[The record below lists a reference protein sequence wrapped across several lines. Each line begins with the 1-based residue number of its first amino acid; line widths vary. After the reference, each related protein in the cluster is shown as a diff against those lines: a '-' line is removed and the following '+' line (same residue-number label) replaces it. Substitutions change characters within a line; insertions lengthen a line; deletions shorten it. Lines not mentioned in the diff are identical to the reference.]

1 MKRAGLVGLVAV
13 IMFNLLFSGIFAT
26 GRAAAEGG
34 QGEQLLTE
42 LLSLLEDDSDEA
54 WTESEIVTLTSDG
67 LVGNKNA
74 SNMDITP
81 DGRYVVFESTGD
93 NMDPRIPSSMYGDK
107 HIFVHDRLTGNTELI
122 DINDQAELA
131 NYYSEKPTISD
142 DGNIVVFESRATNLV
157 DGYSFTNVDPED
169 FDNDNR
175 IYAYDRTE
183 KKIKLVSVYDDGYGT
198 KLPGNYDSWDAKI
211 SGDGSTVTFISRPYF
226 LDEEGTSSFNQIFV
240 HNLDAGTTRIVSSLD
255 DGNVTSPAINNNG
268 SIIAYVS
275 SQHVENNQY
284 QYNIFVYNAPIDE
297 VSRVTDDS
305 TLTDVDPH
313 TSLDISGDGSKI
325 VFVSTSDSL
334 VEGDS
339 NGVEDIFLIDL
350 ALDEPTI
357 SLISKGEGDVESN
370 GISYGPSISSDGRH
384 IGFVSRATNLLPS
397 INLSGMVNIFV
408 VYYYDILTG
417 KLTNLGGLEH
427 PIQATDV
434 KLSDDGLIFN
444 ENGVGRNYIKSALKA
459 SARPSWQTS
468 KALTYS
474 LDAGLQLSWTPIQDN
489 SNIAGYRIYET
500 SPHPLL
506 GSGIYSQERLLG
518 FVDSETTS
526 FSISEVPQDL
536 TEITY
541 RVEVVDYNYHTS
553 KNGPVL
559 AFVADEE
566 PPSWSNGAA
575 ITSSNLLPTRVT
587 LSWPA
592 ATDNAS
598 TPTYAVYQNGQF
610 LQEVNTNSLTVTN
623 LQPNTAYTFY
633 VIAKDAAGNSSVA
646 LPTLSVTT
654 LSAAAAIVSYK
665 SLSNGDITLTW
676 TEGTEVAYYHVL
688 QNEELITEVN
698 HDSLSY
704 TIANLIPD
712 TTYQFKVVGYDD
724 QDEVVYQSQQLS
736 LTTDRMFITKASI
749 SSGNIINRLVP
760 IDATETITVVGQP
773 GRNALVKATYTTWK
787 DASDE
792 YTLDTPRE
800 VTIDIPMTESTE
812 KPGTYVGSFTFSE
825 GIVELRRIE
834 AKLAYNEQI
843 ATPSLTVGGMPITV
857 ASKLKLTAQSTESLQ
872 GYKLSIINRLDGS
885 TQSHSIKEDEE
896 VVDVSF
902 DRIKANH
909 ALVLR
914 VFNPTGVL
922 LSEQAL
928 LPVQAGRISEEA
940 VNITPRKKI
949 ELTINGSGAAQQGLM
964 VYFDGLDENGD
975 AIETQVKMTDELG
988 VATTEWDDDVEKVNV
1003 WIPLVPK
1010 KFNTFRG
1017 EFTLPA
1023 KPVIELELRP
1033 TSTVQ
1038 GTVYDATGKPL
1049 EGVNVSLSHYQVFLD
1064 SGALFQTVT
1073 DAQGA
1078 YHFETY
1084 EGTAGLSFSYG
1095 RNVAGEYTFDLLANE
1110 NKVVNHTFSPLT
1122 KHQLKINLYFTHSDG
1137 FRQGPVPIERYLA
1150 GVYNVQVDGRPV
1162 DSDLITFWKQTGEK
1176 VSVSVNGLS
1185 QGLKHVVKDVVL
1197 EEDGY
1202 TEVTVDL
1209 TPEVLTFSGTL
1220 DTSDSWRYYSVK
1232 WKTVISKQ
1240 EEEAEWSVVKA
1251 YETFFPDLYH
1261 TVSEPGTYKLNMESE
1276 IGVIERIFQI
1286 TGAAH
1291 VDLGV
1296 LTPRAAE
1303 TVLKDKSSNHL
1314 TASPAKLTA
1323 GQLTKARLSYKVDR
1337 DVSDSSIMLNL
1348 PKGIELVEGS
1358 VTWNGEQAQYSIVDK
1373 AVHLLTGDLKQCDQG
1388 IITYQLRM
1396 KASSAE
1402 ASLVEAFMQLGSDDH
1417 AAKERIGGVMLTKA
1431 SLTIEAPA
1439 NPTSL
1444 TWSLNGIGEAGSKVS
1459 VYVSDLLLGHTKVSE
1474 GGHWNMEI
1482 TVPDPKGPK
1491 NFKLYAESE
1500 LAGVKYRTQAKYVQY
1515 DRDQPRVTTLT
1526 IEQTNVRRTTYDLS
1540 NGFISFPS
1548 VINPNYPLLFEI
1560 GFDQPD
1566 AVENVA
1572 IHVGG
1577 QYQTGSSKAQLR
1589 DGIYYAEMVINPS
1602 VPLAGHIYVTF
1613 DRKEQLTSAPES
1625 EDDVLVNL
1633 PPNLRQYVVEEQ
1645 QEFERLDDNTIQG
1658 SVELMF
1664 PDSEDM
1670 KMTVN
1675 LELERNTGYVP
1686 TADEL
1691 KLAEETGIE
1700 VYGLSYELK
1709 MVDDQ
1714 LAIGVEAYIPEHS
1727 IDNFAQAFADNSF
1740 SAKQFVQARQFQAL
1754 DSAGSLLVRMGMDI
1768 LFDKDN
1774 PIGMAG
1780 KEILSL
1786 NDSGNSLEG
1795 ALKLK
1800 DKAEELGD
1808 LAERIGNC
1816 NPAMAGFFAPRINNL
1831 IDQSISIEFAKV
1843 GVSLLGIALAP
1854 STFGGSLALSVA
1866 SGLVTGALD
1875 AYVDRQTQ
1883 NLRDGINKYANTDK
1897 CNGNGDG
1904 SVTGI
1909 NLGDPIA
1916 GPVWIYD
1923 PSGYVYETFEDNR
1936 LEGVTATVMVKDNEA
1951 GHFVVWNAEWF
1962 GQNNPQVTDKQG
1974 KYGWD
1979 VPPGLWQVQYEKEGY
1994 VTTRSAELEVTPP
2007 HFDVNIPMIS
2017 YAAPK
2022 LQVVK
2027 AESNQ
2032 QETVITIN
2040 SDKYVYVGNLHSD
2053 VVIITHDGVELE
2065 GELEAI
2071 NPRPYSEDALL
2082 VAKGFRFISSQ
2093 VVAPGEELEITVRG
2107 GSIVSYSGTEL
2118 DENYSD
2124 TSIVTLKDEV
2134 APTLTSAVTALTGDS
2149 IVLSFSEQLD
2159 KSKPLNPAD
2168 FILTGTLR
2176 TVRAVDYGKDGQ
2188 SVKLY
2193 LSGKLITNNEPSVT
2207 VASTYLFDLSGNA
2220 YAGGTIAVTKQ
2231 MYSSNTT
2238 LRALKVA
2245 GYSLS
2250 PSFKSSVTSYKLYVP
2265 QGVNAVDVTATTS
2278 DAGAKLTINGVPA
2291 ATGISQSTS
2300 VSNEEVIVT
2309 VTAEDGVSKEYYLLS
2324 IVRGTAPSNPGSGT
2338 DYIGDGDPLPTDSET
2353 AVSLEIKDG
2362 EAGTLALG
2370 DEITVTLP
2378 AGAFGQNIRIVI
2390 EPVKQAP
2397 NASNLQGKKLVST
2410 IYEVTKSVP
2419 GNFDKPITIKLKLN
2433 AALQPGQIASIY
2445 YYDEVKQEWIAIG
2458 GKVDHSGG
2466 YITGNTDHF
2475 TKFAV
2480 FVTEPASAFNDVSGH
2495 WALQE
2500 IAHAIERGIV
2510 NGYSDETFRPNI
2522 NINRAEF
2529 VVMLSRALKL
2539 NGEPATHRFTDDA
2552 LIPSWAK
2559 EHVALAV
2566 QAGLINGYSDG
2577 SFGPNKRITRAEMV
2591 TIINRALK
2599 QVEAVEDGIS
2609 FVDRE
2614 QIPIWA
2620 RSAVAQTVQAGII
2633 NGKPGNVFAPQDQAT
2648 RAEAVTMIIKL
2659 LEALNQ

>member
-13 IMFNLLFSGIFAT
+13 IMFNLLFSGIFVT

-34 QGEQLLTE
+34 QEEQLFSE
-42 LLSLLEDDSDEA
+42 LLSLLGDDSDEP

-93 NMDPRIPSSMYGDK
+93 NMDPRIPTSMYGDK
-107 HIFVHDRLTGNTELI
+107 HIFVHDRLTGQTELI
-122 DINDQAELA
+122 DANDQGELG

-157 DGYSFTNVDPED
+157 DGYSFTNINPED
-169 FDNDNR
+169 YDNDNR

-183 KKIKLVSVYDDGYGT
+183 KRIKLVSVYDDGLGN
-198 KLPGNYDSWDAKI
+198 KLPGNYDSWNAKI

-226 LDEEGTSSFNQIFV
+226 LDEEGTSSYDQIFV
-240 HNLDAGTTRIVSSLD
+240 HNLDEGTTRIVSSLD
-255 DGNVTSPAINNNG
+255 DGNVASPAINNDG
-268 SIIAYVS
+268 GIIAYVS

-284 QYNIFVYNAPIDE
+284 QYNIFVYNAFQDE

-313 TSLDISGDGSKI
+313 TSLDISEDGSKI
-325 VFVSTSDSL
+325 VFTSTSDSL

-350 ALDEPTI
+350 TSEEPTI
-357 SLISKGEGDVESN
+357 SLISKGEGDVQSN

-384 IGFVSRATNLLPS
+384 IGFVSRATNLLS
-397 INLSGMVNIFV
+397 SMNLSGMVNIFV

-417 KLTNLGGLEH
+417 KLSNLGGLEH

-434 KLSDDGLIFN
+434 KLSDDGLIFI

-474 LDAGLQLSWTPIQDN
+474 LDAGIQLTWTPIQDN
-489 SNIAGYRIYET
+489 SNIAGYRIYEKA
-500 SPHPLL
+500 PHPLL

-518 FVDSETTS
+518 FTDSETTS
-526 FSISEVPQDL
+526 FTISDVPADL
-536 TEITY
+536 TEISY
-541 RVEVVDYNYHTS
+541 RVEAVDYNYHTS
-553 KNGPVL
+553 KNGPTL
-559 AFVADEE
+559 TFVADEE
-566 PPSWSNGAA
+566 PPSWSNGAT

-598 TPTYAVYQNGQF
+598 TPTYAIYQNGQF

-623 LQPNTAYTFY
+623 LLPDTSYSFY
-633 VIAKDAAGNSSVA
+633 VIAKDAAGNSSVP
-646 LPTLSVTT
+646 LPTISVTT
-654 LSAAAAIVSYK
+654 LSSAAAILSYQT
-665 SLSNGDITLTW
+665 LSNGDIALTW
-676 TEGTEVAYYHVL
+676 TEGIEVEYYQVL
-688 QNEELITEVN
+688 QNDGVISEVN
-698 HDSLSY
+698 KNILSY
-704 TIANLIPD
+704 TVSNLIPD
-712 TTYQFKVVGYDD
+712 TTYQFKVVGFDE

-736 LTTDRMFITKASI
+736 LTTDRMVITKANI
-749 SSGNIINRLVP
+749 SSNNIINRVVP
-760 IDATETITVVGQP
+760 IGATETITVVGQP
-773 GRNALVKATYTTWK
+773 GRNALVKVTYATWK
-787 DASDE
+787 DESDE

-825 GIVELRRIE
+825 GITELRRVE
-834 AKLAYNEQI
+834 AKLAFNEQI
-843 ATPSLTVGGMPITV
+843 ATPSLTVGGMPIAV
-857 ASKLKLTAQSTESLQ
+857 ASKLKLTAQSPESLQ

-885 TQSHSIKEDEE
+885 TQSNTIKDDDE
-896 VVDVSF
+896 VVDVWF
-902 DRIKANH
+902 DRIKGNS

-914 VFNPTGVL
+914 VFNSTGKL

-928 LPVQAGRISEEA
+928 LPVQAGRLSEQT
-940 VNITPRKKI
+940 VNITPIKSLQ
-949 ELTINGSGAAQQGLM
+949 LTVNGSGAAQEGLL
-964 VYFDGLDENGD
+964 VLLNGVDVNDEF
-975 AIETQVKMTDELG
+975 IQTQIKRTDDLG
-988 VATTEWDDDVEKVNV
+988 IITAEWEDDVEKVLV
-1003 WIPLVPK
+1003 SIPQLPSQYK
-1010 KFNTFRG
+1010 AFNE

-1033 TSTVQ
+1033 TSSIQ
-1038 GTVYDATGKPL
+1038 GTVYDSSGKPQ
-1049 EGVNVSLSHYQVFLD
+1049 EGVNVSLYHHEVYQE
-1064 SGALFQTVT
+1064 SGYMLQTVT
-1073 DAQGA
+1073 DDQGA
-1078 YHFETY
+1078 YEFETY
-1084 EGTAGLSFSYG
+1084 EGTAELSFSYG
-1095 RNVAGEYTFDLLANE
+1095 RNVNHQQRVDLEANE

-1122 KHQLKINLYFTHSDG
+1122 KHQLKINLFLTYSDG
-1137 FRQGPVPIERYLA
+1137 VRQGPVQIERYLA
-1150 GVYNVQVDGRPV
+1150 SLFNIQVDGVWV
-1162 DSDLITFWKQTGEK
+1162 DSDLVTLWKQTGEK
-1176 VSVSVNGLS
+1176 VSVLVNGLPH
-1185 QGLKHVVKDVVL
+1185 GLSKVFKDVVL

-1202 TEVTVDL
+1202 TEVTVEL
-1209 TPEVLTFSGTL
+1209 TPEMLTFSFDL
-1220 DTSDSWRYYSVK
+1220 DASNNWQNYGVK
-1232 WKTVISKQ
+1232 WKIVISKQ
-1240 EEEAEWSVVKA
+1240 DDQGEWSVVQT
-1251 YETFFPDLYH
+1251 YNTSYPNTYQN
-1261 TVSEPGTYKLNMESE
+1261 VSEPGTYKLYMESE
-1276 IGVIERIFQI
+1276 EGVIERIFSH
-1286 TGAAH
+1286 TGKAH

-1323 GQLTKARLSYKVDR
+1323 GQLTKARISYKVDR
-1337 DVSDSSIMLNL
+1337 DVSDSSIVLNL

-1358 VTWNGEQAQYSIVDK
+1358 VTWNGKQAQYSIVEK
-1373 AVHLLTGDLKQCDQG
+1373 AVHLLTGDLKQGDKG
-1388 IITYQLRM
+1388 LVTYQLRM
-1396 KASSAE
+1396 KASGAE
-1402 ASLVEAFMQLGSDDH
+1402 ASLVEAFMKLGSDDN
-1417 AAKERIGGVMLTKA
+1417 AAKERIGGVMLSKA
-1431 SLTIEAPA
+1431 SLTVEAPT

-1444 TWSLNGIGEAGSKVS
+1444 KWRLNGIGEADSKVS
-1459 VYVSDLLLGHTKVSE
+1459 VYVSDLLLGQTTVSE

-1515 DRDQPRVTTLT
+1515 DPDQPRVTTLT
-1526 IEQTNVRRTTYDLS
+1526 IEQTNMKRSTYDLS
-1540 NGFISFPS
+1540 NGSISFPS
-1548 VINPNYPLLFEI
+1548 VINPYYPLLFEI

-1572 IHVGG
+1572 IHIAG
-1577 QYQTGSSKAQLR
+1577 QNETVSGKAQMR
-1589 DGIYYAEMVINPS
+1589 DGIYYAEIAINPS
-1602 VPLAGHIYVTF
+1602 VPLAGYIYVSF
-1613 DRKEQLTSAPES
+1613 DRKQRSTLAPES
-1625 EDDVLVNL
+1625 EEDVLVNL
-1633 PPNLRQYVVEEQ
+1633 PPNLREYVVEEQ

-1670 KMTVN
+1670 KMAVN

-1700 VYGLSYELK
+1700 VYGLTYELK
-1709 MVDDQ
+1709 MVGDQ
-1714 LAIGVEAYIPEHS
+1714 LAIGVEAYIPEES
-1727 IDNFAQAFADNSF
+1727 ISNFAQAFENNSI
-1740 SAKQFVQARQFQAL
+1740 SARQFAQARQFQAL
-1754 DSAGSLLVRMGMDI
+1754 DSAGSLLARMGMDI

-1774 PIGMAG
+1774 PIGKVG

-1800 DKAEELGD
+1800 DKAEVLGD

-1831 IDQSISIEFAKV
+1831 IEQSISIEFAKV

-1883 NLRDGINKYANTDK
+1883 TLRDGINKYTDK
-1897 CNGNGDG
+1897 CDDNG
-1904 SVTGI
+1904 SVTDI

-1916 GPVWIYD
+1916 SPVWIYD

-1936 LEGVTATVMVKDNEA
+1936 LEGVTATVMVKDNAA
-1951 GHFVVWNAEWF
+1951 GHYVIWDAEWF
-1962 GQNNPQVTDKQG
+1962 GQNNPQVTDLQG

-1994 VTTRSAELEVTPP
+1994 VTTRSAELQVTPP

-2032 QETVITIN
+2032 QATVITFS

-2053 VVIITHDGVELE
+2053 SVIITHDGTELE
-2065 GELEAI
+2065 GELEPIDA
-2071 NPRPYSEDALL
+2071 RPYGEDELL
-2082 VAKGFRFISSQ
+2082 LAKGFRFISSQ
-2093 VVAPGEELEITVRG
+2093 MVAPGEELEVTVRG

-2118 DENYSD
+2118 DEDYSNAV
-2124 TSIVTLKDEV
+2124 TVTLKDEV
-2134 APTLTSAVTALTGDS
+2134 APTLNSAVTALTGDS
-2149 IVLSFSEQLD
+2149 IILSFSEPLD
-2159 KSKPLNPAD
+2159 KGKPLNPAD
-2168 FILTGTLR
+2168 FMLTGTLR

-2193 LSGKLITNNEPSVT
+2193 LSGKLINNNEPSVN
-2207 VASTYLFDLSGNA
+2207 VASSSLFDLSGNA
-2220 YAGGTIAVTKQ
+2220 YVGGNIEVTKQ
-2231 MYSSNTT
+2231 IYSSDAT
-2238 LRALKVA
+2238 LSALTVS

-2250 PSFKSSVTSYKLYVP
+2250 PSFKSNESSYKLYIPKDDVTT
-2265 QGVNAVDVTATTS
+2265 VEVTATTGA
-2278 DAGAKLTINGVPA
+2278 AGATLTINGVSA
-2291 ATGISQSTS
+2291 ATGIAQSTL
-2300 VSNEEVIVT
+2300 VEHEEIIIT
-2309 VTAEDGVSKEYYLLS
+2309 VTAADGVTKQYYLLS
-2324 IVRGTAPSNPGSGT
+2324 IVRDNPPSSGGGT
-2338 DYIGDGDPLPTDSET
+2338 DYIGDGDPLPTDAES
-2353 AVSLEIKDG
+2353 AVALEIKDG
-2362 EAGTLALG
+2362 EAATIALG
-2370 DEITVTLP
+2370 DEITVTIP
-2378 AGAFGQNIRIVI
+2378 SGAFRESIRIMI
-2390 EPVKQAP
+2390 EPVKQGPSA
-2397 NASNLQGKKLVST
+2397 NNLQGKKLVSS

-2419 GNFDKPITIKLKLN
+2419 GNFDKPVTIKLKLN

-2445 YYDEVKQEWIAIG
+2445 YYDEVKKEWIAIG
-2458 GKVDHSGG
+2458 GKVDHNGG

-2480 FVTEPASAFNDVSGH
+2480 FVTEPASAFKDVSGH
-2495 WALQE
+2495 WALHS
-2500 IAHAIERGIV
+2500 IAHAIDRGIV
-2510 NGYSDETFRPNI
+2510 NGYSDQTFRPNI

-2539 NGEPATHRFTDDA
+2539 DGEPATHKFSDEA

-2559 EHVALAV
+2559 EHVAFAV
-2566 QAGLINGYSDG
+2566 QAGLVNGYSDG
-2577 SFGPNKRITRAEMV
+2577 SFSPNKLITRAEMV
-2591 TIINRALK
+2591 TIIARALE
-2599 QVEAVEDGIS
+2599 QVDTVEEGIS
-2609 FVDRE
+2609 FVDGN

-2620 RSAVAQTVQAGII
+2620 RSAVAQTVKAGII
-2633 NGKPGNVFAPQDQAT
+2633 KGKPGNVFAPQDQAT
-2648 RAEAVTMIIKL
+2648 RAEAVTMIIQL
-2659 LEALNQ
+2659 LDTLSE

>member
-1 MKRAGLVGLVAV
+1 MKRAGLVGLVTV
-13 IMFNLLFSGIFAT
+13 IMFNLLFSGTFAT

-34 QGEQLLTE
+34 QEEQLLTE
-42 LLSLLEDDSDEA
+42 LLSLLGDDSDEA

-81 DGRYVVFESTGD
+81 NGRYVVFESTGD
-93 NMDPRIPSSMYGDK
+93 NMDPRIPTSMYGDK
-107 HIFVHDRLTGNTELI
+107 HIFVHDRLTGKTELI
-122 DINDQAELA
+122 DINDQGELA

-157 DGYSFTNVDPED
+157 DGYSFTNIDPED

-183 KKIKLVSVYDDGYGT
+183 KKIKLVSVYDDGTGT

-226 LDEEGTSSFNQIFV
+226 LDEEGTSSVNQIFV
-240 HNLDAGTTRIVSSLD
+240 HNLDEGTTRIVSNLD

-313 TSLDISGDGSKI
+313 NSLDISGDGSKI
-325 VFVSTSDSL
+325 VFASTSDSL

-339 NGVEDIFLIDL
+339 NGIEDIFLIDL
-350 ALDEPTI
+350 ASDEPTI

-417 KLTNLGGLEH
+417 KLTNLGGLDH

-434 KLSDDGLIFN
+434 KLSDEGLIFI
-444 ENGVGRNYIKSALKA
+444 ENGVGRNYIKAALKA
-459 SARPSWQTS
+459 SSRPSWQTS

-474 LDAGLQLSWTPIQDN
+474 LNFGLQLSWTPIQDN
-489 SNIAGYRIYET
+489 SNIAGYRIYEKA
-500 SPHPLL
+500 PHPLL

-518 FVDSETTS
+518 FVDSETIS
-526 FSISEVPQDL
+526 FSISDVPQDL
-536 TEITY
+536 TEVTY
-541 RVEVVDYNYHTS
+541 RVEAVDFNYHSS

-598 TPTYAVYQNGQF
+598 IPTYEVYQNGQL

-623 LQPNTAYTFY
+623 LQPNTAYMFY
-633 VIAKDAAGNSSVA
+633 VIAKDAAGNSSTP
-646 LPTLSVTT
+646 LPTISATT
-654 LSAAAAIVSYK
+654 LSSAAAIVSYQT
-665 SLSNGDITLTW
+665 LGNGDITLTW
-676 TEGTEVAYYHVL
+676 TEGTGVAYYQVL
-688 QNEELITEVN
+688 QNDVVMTEVN
-698 HDSLSY
+698 YDTLSY
-704 TIANLIPD
+704 TLSELIPD
-712 TTYQFKVVGYDD
+712 TTYQYKVVGYDEL
-724 QDEVVYQSQQLS
+724 DEVVYQSQQLS
-736 LTTDRMFITKASI
+736 VTTDRMFITKASI
-749 SSGNIINRLVP
+749 SSGNIINRVVP

-902 DRIKANH
+902 DRIKANS

-914 VFNPTGVL
+914 VFNPAGKL

-928 LPVQAGRISEEA
+928 LPVQAGRLSEHT
-940 VNITPRKKI
+940 VSITPAKTLQ
-949 ELTINGSGAAQQGLM
+949 LTVNGSGAAQEGLM
-964 VYFDGLDENGD
+964 VFLNGVD
-975 AIETQVKMTDELG
+975 VNEKFVQTQIKMTDDLG
-988 VATTEWDDDVEKVNV
+988 IITTEWDDDVEKVHV
-1003 WIPLVPK
+1003 SIPQLPSQYK
-1010 KFNTFRG
+1010 EFN
-1017 EFTLPA
+1017 EQFTLPA
-1023 KPVIELELRP
+1023 KPVIELELRA
-1033 TSTVQ
+1033 TSSIQ
-1038 GTVYDATGKPL
+1038 GTVYDSSSKPQQ
-1049 EGVNVSLSHYQVFLD
+1049 GVNVSLYHHLSREML
-1064 SGALFQTVT
+1064 QTIT
-1073 DAQGA
+1073 DEQGA
-1078 YHFETY
+1078 YKFETY
-1084 EGTAGLSFSYG
+1084 EGTANISFSYS
-1095 RNVAGEYTFDLLANE
+1095 RNVDHNQTVELVANE
-1110 NKVVNHTFSPLT
+1110 NTVVNHTFSPLT
-1122 KHQLKINLYFTHSDG
+1122 KHQLKINLFLTNSDG
-1137 FRQGPVPIERYLA
+1137 VRQGPVPIERYLA
-1150 GVYNVQVDGRPV
+1150 SLFNVQVDGLHV
-1162 DSDLITFWKQTGEK
+1162 DSEVVTFWKQSGEK
-1176 VSVSVNGLS
+1176 VSVLIDGSSRGLS
-1185 QGLKHVVKDVVL
+1185 KVSKDFEL

-1209 TPEVLTFSGTL
+1209 TPETLTFSF
-1220 DTSDSWRYYSVK
+1220 DFDSSNSWNYYGLN
-1232 WKTVISKQ
+1232 WKIVISKQ
-1240 EEEAEWSVVKA
+1240 DDQGEWSVVKA
-1251 YETFFPDLYH
+1251 YSTTYPINYQSV
-1261 TVSEPGTYKLNMESE
+1261 TEPGTYKLFMESE
-1276 IGVIERIFQI
+1276 AGVIERIFTL
-1286 TGAAH
+1286 TGKAH
-1291 VDLGV
+1291 VDLGM

-1303 TVLKDKSSNHL
+1303 TLLKDKSSNHL
-1314 TASPAKLTA
+1314 TASPIKIVA
-1323 GQLTKARLSYKVDR
+1323 GQSTKARISYKVDR

-1358 VTWNGEQAQYSIVDK
+1358 VTWNGKQAHYSIVDK
-1373 AVHLLTGDLKQCDQG
+1373 AVHLQIGDLKQGEQG
-1388 IITYQLRM
+1388 VITYQLRM

-1402 ASLVEAFMQLGSDDH
+1402 ASLVEAFMKLGSADN
-1417 AAKERIGGVMLTKA
+1417 AAKERIGGVMLLKA
-1431 SLTIEAPA
+1431 SLTVEAPA

-1444 TWSLNGIGEAGSKVS
+1444 KWRLNGIGEAGSKVS
-1459 VYVSDLLLGHTKVSE
+1459 VYVSDLLLGHATVSE

-1491 NFKLYAESE
+1491 SFKLYAESE

-1515 DRDQPRVTTLT
+1515 DPDQPRVTTLT
-1526 IEQTNVRRTTYDLS
+1526 IEQTNMKRSTYDLS
-1540 NGFISFPS
+1540 NGIISFPS
-1548 VINPNYPLLFEI
+1548 VVNPYHPLLFEI
-1560 GFDQPD
+1560 GFDRPD
-1566 AVENVA
+1566 VVENVA
-1572 IHVGG
+1572 IHIAGEYETISG
-1577 QYQTGSSKAQLR
+1577 KAQLR
-1589 DGIYYAEMVINPS
+1589 DGIYYAEIPINS
-1602 VPLAGHIYVTF
+1602 SAPLAGYIYVSF
-1613 DRKEQLTSAPES
+1613 DRKGQLAFVPET

-1633 PPNLRQYVVEEQ
+1633 PPNLREYVVEEQ
-1645 QEFERLDDNTIQG
+1645 HEFERLDDNTIQG

-1664 PDSEDM
+1664 PASENM
-1670 KMTVN
+1670 KMAVN

-1686 TADEL
+1686 TAEEL

-1714 LAIGVEAYIPEHS
+1714 LAIGVEAYVPEYS
-1727 IDNFAQAFADNSF
+1727 ISNFAQAFEDNSF

-1897 CNGNGDG
+1897 CNGDGNG

-1916 GPVWIYD
+1916 SPVWIYD

-1936 LEGVTATVMVKDNEA
+1936 LEGVTATVMVKDNTA
-1951 GHFVVWNAEWF
+1951 GHFVIWDAEWF
-1962 GQNNPQVTDKQG
+1962 GQINPQVTDLQG

-1994 VTTRSAELEVTPP
+1994 VTTRSVELEVTPP
-2007 HFDVNIPMIS
+2007 HFDVNIPMTS

-2032 QETVITIN
+2032 QETVITFS

-2053 VVIITHDGVELE
+2053 SVIITHDGVELE
-2065 GELEAI
+2065 GELESI

-2149 IVLSFSEQLD
+2149 IVLSFSEHLD

-2168 FILTGTLR
+2168 FILTGTLH

-2220 YAGGTIAVTKQ
+2220 YAGGNIAVTKQ
-2231 MYSSNTT
+2231 MYSSNAT
-2238 LRALKVA
+2238 LSALKVA

-2250 PSFKSSVTSYKLYVP
+2250 PSFKSNVTSYKLYVP

-2278 DAGAKLTINGVPA
+2278 DVGAKLTINGVPA
-2291 ATGISQSTS
+2291 ATGITQSTS
-2300 VSNEEVIVT
+2300 VNNEEVIVT
-2309 VTAEDGVSKEYYLLS
+2309 VTAEDGISKEYYLLS
-2324 IVRGTAPSNPGSGT
+2324 IVRGTAPSNPGGGT

-2378 AGAFGQNIRIVI
+2378 AGAFGQSITIMI

-2397 NASNLQGKKLVST
+2397 NASNLQGKKLVSS
-2410 IYEVTKSVP
+2410 IYEVTKSAQ
-2419 GNFDKPITIKLKLN
+2419 GNFDKPVTIKLKLN

-2445 YYDEVKQEWIAIG
+2445 YYDEDKKEWIAIG
-2458 GKVDHSGG
+2458 GKVDHNGG

-2495 WALQE
+2495 WALHF

-2529 VVMLSRALKL
+2529 VVMLSRALML
-2539 NGEPATHRFTDDA
+2539 NGEPATHEFSDDA

-2559 EHVALAV
+2559 EHVVLAV
-2566 QAGLINGYSDG
+2566 QAGLINGYGDG

-2599 QVEAVEDGIS
+2599 QVEAVENDIS

-2620 RSAVAQTVQAGII
+2620 RTAVAQTVQAGII
-2633 NGKPGNVFAPQDQAT
+2633 NGKSGNVFAPQDQAT
-2648 RAEAVTMIIKL
+2648 RAEAVTIIIKL